1 MKTLIFRAF
10 LAGLIAFSAASE
22 LRAQAEVQVKIETEL
37 PVSLSQ
43 REDFLAINHTP
54 IEIPEGEERHSFTI
68 EGTQRILVNA
78 GDNARLFL
86 IRPGHTYRITATD
99 SLISI
104 DSDDAFHDTFEAA
117 REIFSSYTLYRIP
130 DDSLLIGLAE
140 IQVRFD
146 SIAAAHPDDTY
157 LTEVLDYYPA
167 RMSINPCIQSERGP
181 EVAAYFRDMEDRL
194 VRNAPFLPENP
205 FYTYFL
211 QSYYRWKTN
220 IVAFANS
227 ELPRGTPM
235 IPRLKEAF
243 EALENDTAA
252 QMAMV
257 YIAHDKYKGE
267 GSRDAEAYRRITDS
281 IANHALHPLT
291 EKTAREVLANMD
303 RLSKGLEVSDYE
315 FTDADGRTFSLSDFR
330 GEKHVLLDFWFVGC
344 GPCLR
349 DVPELKALSS
359 DFAER
364 LEIIAVNPLQPIE
377 KVTPYRDKHAIPYAM
392 AVPDRPAEIKSEFNV
407 NSYPTY
413 IVIDPDGRTA
423 LFAAGDLGAVRK
435 LLESEGDPDQNA
447 SPIKM

>member
-10 LAGLIAFSAASE
+10 LAALVASAAVPD
-22 LRAQAEVQVKIETEL
+22 LKAQAEIQINIETKL
-37 PVSLSQ
+37 PVSISQ

-54 IEIPEGEERHSFTI
+54 IDFPEGADSHTFTT

-86 IRPGHTYRITATD
+86 IRPGHSYRITATD
-99 SLISI
+99 TLISI
-104 DSDDAFHDTFEAA
+104 DADDPFHDTFDAA
-117 REIFSSYTLYRIP
+117 REIFSGYTLYRIP
-130 DDSLLIGLAE
+130 DDSLLIRLAE
-140 IQVRFD
+140 IQLRFD
-146 SIAAAHPDDTY
+146 SIRAAHPDDTY
-157 LTEVLDYYPA
+157 LSEVLEYYLA

-181 EVAAYFRDMEDRL
+181 EVSAYFQSMEDRL

-211 QSYYRWKTN
+211 QSYYRWKPN
-220 IVAFANS
+220 IVAFADS
-227 ELPRGTPM
+227 ELPRGTSM
-235 IPRLKEAF
+235 IRRLEEAF
-243 EALENDTAA
+243 EKLDNDTAA

-257 YIAHDKYKGE
+257 YIAHGKYKGE
-267 GSRDAEAYRRITDS
+267 GSRDAEDYRRITDS
-281 IANHALHPLT
+281 IADNALHSLT

-315 FTDADGRTFSLSDFR
+315 FTDADGRKFSLSDLR

-344 GPCLR
+344 GPCLK

-377 KVTPYRDKHAIPYAM
+377 KVTPYRDKHDIPYAM
-392 AVPDRPAEIKSEFNV
+392 VVPDRPGDIKSEFNV
-407 NSYPTY
+407 SSYPTY
-413 IVIDPDGRTA
+413 IVIGPDGRTA
-423 LFAAGDLGAVRK
+423 LFAGSDLSAVRN
-435 LLESEGDPDQNA
+435 LLETRQETDQKA